1 MCFLFHWT
9 HLPVFLR
16 FIIVFPFCFRKFF
29 LIFGFAAT
37 VFGVDF
43 NREVRPILSE
53 HCFQC
58 HGLDQQKS
66 KLRLDFEEFAH
77 KGGKSGLM
85 AVASGKP
92 DKSEMIRRVTDR
104 GEDRMPPKGK
114 GLSKTQVDT
123 LRRWIGEGG
132 KYDKHWA
139 YVVPK
144 RPDLPAVKAT
154 KQIANPI
161 DRFTLSRLEE
171 LGLTF
176 SEPADKAR
184 WLRRVSLDLLGL
196 PPRVVQLDAFL
207 TDNSENAREKVVD
220 ALQRS
225 PRYGEHWARQWL
237 DLARYADSNGFQA
250 DQLRDSWA
258 YRDWVIEAM
267 NADMPFDQFTIE
279 QIAGDILPEATFSQK
294 VATGFHR
301 TPTCNVEAGVHPEEN
316 RVNQVVDR
324 VNATGTTWLGTTM
337 ECAQCHSHKYDPVSQ
352 EEYYQLFAFFNN
364 TPLEVKGGGGVTFNF
379 WGPTMDLPPD
389 KGQNPP
395 KLSAEA
401 ALKAKEK
408 ELEVT
413 KKSAEAKFENWLAA
427 ERKKLGKEDPAP
439 LWTVLQPTQWK
450 SSGKEPFTL
459 LDDGSLLVGG
469 KSGAKSIYEIETEA
483 PKDKLASVRLE
494 TLLHDS
500 LPSKGPG
507 RNRTNANPNFVLN
520 EVTVFLLEPGKEP
533 VPLKLTLAKV
543 DYTQPSFSAK
553 GLIDGKRDL
562 LSAWAIAAEFGKPHW
577 ATMDLAKP
585 VEPAPGSKLL
595 FKLEHLYGGGRN
607 VGRPRFSASPEPA
620 RQHALP
626 KEIGDL
632 LRKPKPTAR
641 ETKKLLAHYLK
652 SDDELA
658 KLEKAVAA
666 AKKKVYAIK
675 PVTTL
680 VMVEMNK
687 PRETR
692 VMSRGN
698 YLDPKQKVAPG
709 TPAALHP
716 WKKEWPANRLGFAQW
731 LVDPANPLVARVA
744 VNRWWGQFFGSGIVS
759 TEEDFGSQCEPPTH
773 PELLDWLAVE
783 FMEKGWSM
791 KKLHKTI
798 VLSATYG
805 QSSRVTPELLE
816 KDPNNLWF
824 ARGPRFRLT
833 AEMIRDNALRISGL
847 LSEKMGGSP
856 IYPPQPAGLWRQTGR
871 NEPKY
876 VAATNQDRFR
886 RGIYVIWRR
895 AAPYPS
901 FVNFDGPDRSACH
914 PKRSR
919 TNTPLQAL
927 TLLNDEA
934 YVEMAL
940 GFAIRV
946 LEDKPK
952 ADLDERLRYAF
963 RRTLAREPD
972 ARELNILRELHAGE
986 LARLIKDKGSAKNLL
1001 DGIKAVKFSAKLDP
1015 NQLAAWFF
1023 VANALLNLDET
1034 VTKG

>member
-1 MCFLFHWT
+1 M
-9 HLPVFLR
+9 
-16 FIIVFPFCFRKFF
+16 FPFCFRKFF

-114 GLSKTQVDT
+114 GLSQVQVDT
-123 LRRWIGEGG
+123 LRRWIAEGG

-139 YVVPK
+139 YVAPK
-144 RPDLPAVKAT
+144 RSDLPVVKAT

-161 DRFTLSRLEE
+161 DRFTLRRLEE
-171 LGLTF
+171 RGLTF

-196 PPRVVQLDAFL
+196 PPTVEQLDAFL
-207 TDNSENAREKVVD
+207 GDDSENAREKVVD
-220 ALQRS
+220 ALQKS

-258 YRDWVIEAM
+258 YRDWVIDAM

-301 TPTCNVEAGVHPEEN
+301 TPTCNVEAGVHPEGN

-364 TPLEVKGGGGVTFNF
+364 TPLEVKGKGGVSFDF
-379 WGPTMDLPPD
+379 WGPTMELPSD
-389 KGQNPP
+389 KGKKPQ
-395 KLSAEA
+395 KQAAEA

-408 ELEVT
+408 ELAVA
-413 KKSAEAKFENWLAA
+413 KKVSEAKFEDWLAV
-427 ERKKLGKEDPAP
+427 ERRKLGKKNLVP
-439 LWTVLQPTQWK
+439 LWTVLKPTQWK

-459 LDDGSLLVGG
+459 LDDNSLLAGG
-469 KSGAKSIYEIETEA
+469 KSGEKSIYEIETEA
-483 PKDKLASVRLE
+483 PKGKLASIRLE
-494 TLLHDS
+494 TLLHES
-500 LPSKGPG
+500 LPKNGPG
-507 RNRTNANPNFVLN
+507 RRNRTNGNPNFVLT
-520 EVTVFLLEPGKEP
+520 EVTVSLVEPRKKP
-533 VPLKLTLAKV
+533 VPLKLTRAKV
-543 DYTQPSFSAK
+543 DYSQGNFSAK

-562 LSAWAIAAEFGKPHW
+562 RSAWAIASEFGKPHW
-577 ATMDLAKP
+577 ATMDLEKP
-585 VEPAPGSKLL
+585 VEPASSSKLL

-620 RQHALP
+620 RQPALSQ
-626 KEIGDL
+626 EIADL
-632 LRKPKPTAR
+632 LRKPKPTAK
-641 ETKKLLAHYLK
+641 ETKKLLARYLQG
-652 SDDELA
+652 DDELA
-658 KLEKAVAA
+658 ELEKSVIA
-666 AKKKVYAIK
+666 AKKKVDAIK

-680 VMVEMNK
+680 VMVEMDK
-687 PRETR
+687 SRETR

-716 WKKEWPANRLGFAQW
+716 WKKEWPTNRLGFAQW
-731 LVDPANPLVARVA
+731 LVDPDNPLVARVT
-744 VNRWWGQFFGSGIVS
+744 VNRWWGQFFGRGIVS

-783 FMEKGWSM
+783 FMENGWSM

-798 VLSATYG
+798 VLSTTYG

-952 ADLDERLRYAF
+952 ASLDERLRYAF

-972 ARELNILRELHAGE
+972 ARELTVLRELHAGE
-986 LARLIKDKGSAKNLL
+986 LARLTKDKQAAKALL
-1001 DGIKAVKFSAKLDP
+1001 DGIKAVKFSTKLDP

-1023 VANALLNLDET
+1023 VANVLLNLDET

>member
-1 MCFLFHWT
+1 M
-9 HLPVFLR
+9 
-16 FIIVFPFCFRKFF
+16 
-29 LIFGFAAT
+29 IFGLAAT

-77 KGGKSGLM
+77 KGGKSGLA
-85 AVASGKP
+85 AVAPGKP
-92 DKSEMIRRVTDR
+92 DHSEIIHRVTDR

-114 GLSKTQVDT
+114 GLSRGQVEV

-139 YVVPK
+139 YVFPK
-144 RPDLPAVKAT
+144 RSVLPTVKA
-154 KQIANPI
+154 KERVANAI
-161 DRFTLSRLEE
+161 DHFTLRRLEE
-171 LGLTF
+171 HGLTF

-196 PPRVVQLDAFL
+196 PPTVEQLDDFL
-207 TDNSENAREKVVD
+207 VDKSENAREKVVD
-220 ALQRS
+220 ALQQS
-225 PRYGEHWARQWL
+225 SRYGEHWARQWL

-258 YRDWVIEAM
+258 FRDWVIDAM

-279 QIAGDILPEATFSQK
+279 QIAGDLLPKATFSQK

-337 ECAQCHSHKYDPVSQ
+337 ECAQCHSHKYDPVPQ
-352 EEYYQLFAFFNN
+352 EEYYRLFAFFNN

-379 WGPTMDLPPD
+379 WGPTMDLPSD
-389 KGQNPP
+389 KASKP
-395 KLSAEA
+395 KKQAAET

-408 ELEVT
+408 ELVAA
-413 KKSAEAKFENWLAA
+413 KKAAEAKFEDWLVSQ
-427 ERKKLGKEDPAP
+427 RKKLSKEKGSSIWA
-439 LWTVLQPTQWK
+439 VLKPTKWK
-450 SSGKEPFTL
+450 SSGKETFTL
-459 LDDGSLLVGG
+459 QDDDSLLAGG
-469 KSGAKSIYEIETEA
+469 TSGDKSIYEIETEA
-483 PKDKLASVRLE
+483 PKGKLASLRLE

-507 RNRTNANPNFVLN
+507 RNRTNSNPNFVLN
-520 EVTVFLLEPGKEP
+520 ELTVSLLEPGKKP
-533 VPLKLTLAKV
+533 MPLKLTRAKV
-543 DYTQPSFSAK
+543 DFSQGNFSAN

-562 LSAWAIAAEFGKPHW
+562 RSAWAISPEFGKAHW
-577 ATMDLAKP
+577 ATLDLAKP
-585 VEPAPGSKLL
+585 VEPALGSKLL

-620 RQHALP
+620 RQPALP
-626 KEIGDL
+626 KEIANL

-641 ETKKLLAHYLK
+641 ETKKLLGHYLK

-658 KLEKAVAA
+658 DLEKSVAA
-666 AKKKVYAIK
+666 AKKKVDAIK
-675 PVTTL
+675 PATTL
-680 VMVEMNK
+680 VMVEMDK

-716 WKKEWPANRLGFAQW
+716 WKKEWPANRLGFAKW
-731 LVDPANPLVARVA
+731 LVDQDNPLVARVV

-783 FMEKGWSM
+783 FMESGWSM
-791 KKLHKTI
+791 KKLHKLI

-833 AEMIRDNALRISGL
+833 AEMIR
-847 LSEKMGGSP
+847 
-856 IYPPQPAGLWRQTGR
+856 
-871 NEPKY
+871 
-876 VAATNQDRFR
+876 
-886 RGIYVIWRR
+886 
-895 AAPYPS
+895 
-901 FVNFDGPDRSACH
+901 
-914 PKRSR
+914 
-919 TNTPLQAL
+919 
-927 TLLNDEA
+927 
-934 YVEMAL
+934 
-940 GFAIRV
+940 
-946 LEDKPK
+946 
-952 ADLDERLRYAF
+952 
-963 RRTLAREPD
+963 
-972 ARELNILRELHAGE
+972 
-986 LARLIKDKGSAKNLL
+986 
-1001 DGIKAVKFSAKLDP
+1001 
-1015 NQLAAWFF
+1015 
-1023 VANALLNLDET
+1023 
-1034 VTKG
+1034 